1 MKTLFKLLL
10 IVVLAGY
17 LIYAFIRTTG
27 KEDPTVCTGV
37 QVTFTDT
44 LHSGFITVDEVCRL
58 LKTVQLD
65 PVGLLMDSVDG
76 QKIIKTLEANSFIKS
91 VECYKSP
98 NGIVNLNVTQR
109 LPILRV
115 MPEGRD
121 AYYIDED
128 GLKMVERQYNANLV
142 VAARWTS
149 TPEWPATWS
158 SISARPT
165 VSPASLNT
173 CAPSTRRSSPTWDGA
188 RTRA

>member
-58 LKTVQLD
+58 LKTAQLD

-98 NGIVNLNVTQR
+98 T
-109 LPILRV
+109 
-115 MPEGRD
+115 
-121 AYYIDED
+121 ASS
-128 GLKMVERQYNANLV
+128 
-142 VAARWTS
+142 TS
-149 TPEWPATWS
+149 T
-158 SISARPT
+158 
-165 VSPASLNT
+165 
-173 CAPSTRRSSPTWDGA
+173 
-188 RTRA
+188 